1 MTSAL
6 ASLLREGLR
15 GQVLEKEPLDRHT
28 SLKVGGAADIFA
40 VPEDRDDLQ
49 ALMAILDG
57 QTTPVL
63 VIGGGYNLLVRDG
76 GFRGVVIS
84 LARLTELKPLPGN
97 QLDVE
102 AGVTNRQLVAFCRE
116 RGLTGMEFLAGIP
129 GSIGGALA
137 MNAGAHG
144 GAVLEL
150 VVSLTTL
157 RQTEVVTR
165 TRTELRYGYRHLEL
179 MPGEIIL
186 GARLQL
192 VTGDQA
198 AISERIDGYL
208 AHRRQHQNVG
218 HPNAGSFFRNPAGGE
233 AWRLIDQAGL
243 RGYRVGGAQVSEVHT
258 NFLVNTGGATAAD
271 FLELAG
277 IIKERVKGQCGVELE
292 EEVRIVGQNGD

>member
-6 ASLLREGLR
+6 ASLLRERLR
-15 GQVLEKEPLDRHT
+15 GQVLEREPLALHT
-28 SLKVGGAADIFA
+28 SLKVGGAADIFV
-40 VPEDRDDLQ
+40 VPEDRADLQ
-49 ALMAILDG
+49 ALMSLLAG
-57 QTTPVL
+57 QTTPFL
-63 VIGGGYNLLVRDG
+63 IIGGGYNLLVRDG

-84 LARLTELKPLPGN
+84 LARLTALEQHPGN
-97 QLDVE
+97 RIDVE
-102 AGVTNRQLVAFCRE
+102 AGVANRQLVSFCRE
-116 RGLTGMEFLAGIP
+116 RGLAGAEFLAGIP

-144 GAVLEL
+144 GAILEL

-157 RQTEVVTR
+157 REGMVVT
-165 TRTELRYGYRHLEL
+165 TERGELHYGYRHLEL
-179 MPGEIIL
+179 APGEIIL

-198 AISERIDGYL
+198 AIAERIETYL
-208 AHRRQHQNVG
+208 AHRRQYQSVG
-218 HPNAGSFFRNPAGGE
+218 HPNAGSFFKNPSGE
-233 AWRLIDQAGL
+233 QAWRLIDQAGL

-271 FLELAG
+271 FLELARV
-277 IIKERVKGQCGVELE
+277 IKERVKGACGVELE